1 MLTSYLNQNQQIV
14 DDKVSASLK
23 FEGLK
28 NQPLLLAK
36 TEATFGEMKVKDL
49 EDILKCELFSA
60 DLFKSYLRIQ
70 SVIKEIAT
78 ACQRVMQMDDVE
90 DGEDMNSKVIAKA
103 LQELK
108 DQGQNDH
115 ILDKLR
121 NVLGDR
127 EHRMIVVDPPIL
139 QICEEKVLLVDEQGG
154 DDEGLDVPSRVNA
167 QARSNVNDVSE
178 NYIDQQ
184 SNSNSTQINVK
195 SYQNSQIST
204 PKQMKVSEAGLSE
217 VAKDYVDSTL
227 GKAVQN
233 AIDQKQDADASDL
246 NSNHVLSAAFNMEK
260 DKKDDEDSLVHMSAA
275 DQDKKSDDGEEKVV
289 LTEKLILEISEE

>member
-1 MLTSYLNQNQQIV
+1 
-14 DDKVSASLK
+14 
-23 FEGLK
+23 
-28 NQPLLLAK
+28 
-36 TEATFGEMKVKDL
+36 
-49 EDILKCELFSA
+49 
-60 DLFKSYLRIQ
+60 
-70 SVIKEIAT
+70 
-78 ACQRVMQMDDVE
+78 
-90 DGEDMNSKVIAKA
+90 
-103 LQELK
+103 
-108 DQGQNDH
+108 
-115 ILDKLR
+115 
-121 NVLGDR
+121 
-127 EHRMIVVDPPIL
+127 MIVVDPPIL

-275 DQDKKSDDGEEKVV
+275 DQDKKSEDGEEKVV